1 MAQETTLSLC
11 KRIYICA
18 ISLDLFKH
26 VYSYFHL
33 HSNIQ
38 YTFYNTMMIQKKAK
52 RLIRTHSYVE
62 FHLMSPIARQ
72 LQTFISAPAKKPK
85 GARRNTLSPKNGS
98 GVQKARDHNK
108 ESKENQLTSDKA
120 RKADSNKKGAVRR
133 RTLSPQRPGHAQT
146 SGLPKPAGRKDQN
159 PASKVSRPASA
170 KHDGLAHKSIARTL
184 EERKTKSPPGKKG
197 GKGGVQPPPQKP
209 AVSPT
214 LTSQEVPTQDV
225 TKLLAGGGAPTPP
238 LLNRNL

>member
-26 VYSYFHL
+26 VYSFFHL

-72 LQTFISAPAKKPK
+72 LQTLLVPLLKNPR
-85 GARRNTLSPKNGS
+85 GAGETLCRPRMVVECKRPGITT
-98 GVQKARDHNK
+98 K
-108 ESKENQLTSDKA
+108 KA
-120 RKADSNKKGAVRR
+120 RKINSP
-133 RTLSPQRPGHAQT
+133 RTR
-146 SGLPKPAGRKDQN
+146 
-159 PASKVSRPASA
+159 
-170 KHDGLAHKSIARTL
+170 
-184 EERKTKSPPGKKG
+184 
-197 GKGGVQPPPQKP
+197 
-209 AVSPT
+209 
-214 LTSQEVPTQDV
+214 QEKPTQI
-225 TKLLAGGGAPTPP
+225 KKALSAGELCLLSDLGMPRLVGCPNPRAGKIKI
-238 LLNRNL
+238 LLVRCRGPRVLSTTA